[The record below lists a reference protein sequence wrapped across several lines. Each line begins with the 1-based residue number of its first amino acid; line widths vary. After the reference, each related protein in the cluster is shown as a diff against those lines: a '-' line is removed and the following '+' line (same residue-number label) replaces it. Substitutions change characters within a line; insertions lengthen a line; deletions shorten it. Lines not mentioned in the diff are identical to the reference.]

1 MLAFVLPTIAM
12 VVGAAVGSR
21 DSTATAATSGV
32 GAFLVTLIGAMT
44 RLVSKYTAWTRKQL
58 DELREQEKK
67 LQEEINEQLKLI
79 DDAIAQVRT
88 EELAAARDVA
98 QKRSDSS
105 VAAVDVGKG
114 PRRQ

>member
-1 MLAFVLPTIAM
+1 M
-12 VVGAAVGSR
+12 
-21 DSTATAATSGV
+21 
-32 GAFLVTLIGAMT
+32 TLIGAMT